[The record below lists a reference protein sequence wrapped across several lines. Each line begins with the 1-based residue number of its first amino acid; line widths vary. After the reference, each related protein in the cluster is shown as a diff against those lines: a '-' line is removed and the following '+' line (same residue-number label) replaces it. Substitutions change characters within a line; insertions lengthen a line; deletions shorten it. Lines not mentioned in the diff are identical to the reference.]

1 MKDVKRKKAKKDK
14 KIAVTGNFTVYII
27 VFIAALIFT
36 QALRSKASNIFF
48 GFVFFLPWVMLIYAL
63 TARLTLKIFMLCES
77 AEVAK
82 NQPYTYKLR
91 LVNESIIP
99 YPFVEA
105 MMWLPQANSV
115 RCGLRTVKMTMSPLV
130 DYTVGNTVS
139 FRFRGTYEI
148 GVEHIYVYDFLRM
161 FRVKVDMI
169 EKETVYV
176 MPRKLDMD
184 VGQANAVSDS
194 ASKTQKSNNSYEK
207 IEISDIRE
215 YRSGDALKSI
225 HWKLSSKSEDF
236 MVREYDTGSSRETY
250 IFCDMSAS
258 FATEPPERLPETPL
272 LAERAAKKA
281 KKKAEKAKKKVD
293 APVEETAETVVPAID
308 VAELARDSYYDDMNE
323 YCADGVVEMTVA
335 LTLRELRRGR
345 AVTLTWFDERAEIG
359 AYLFTLRSES
369 DFDMIFRLFATAP
382 LAEPDRSLERLAA
395 MLGDS
400 EVSKLIFVL
409 PAINDNLV
417 SALCGAAT
425 LCSAYDGEG
434 AEAVLFSAEE
444 RYAAQDERRAYLGA
458 CAARLAE
465 AGVSLT
471 DGKTMLLNETG
482 GESDE

>member
-14 KIAVTGNFTVYII
+14 KIAATGNFTVYII

-281 KKKAEKAKKKVD
+281 KKKAEKAKKKAD
-293 APVEETAETVVPAID
+293 APVEETAETVVPATD

-323 YCADGVVEMTVA
+323 YCADGVVELAVA
-335 LTLRELRRGR
+335 SVLKELRAGSECTLLWFDRRSDTGVYCFTLRGR
-345 AVTLTWFDERAEIG
+345 A
-359 AYLFTLRSES
+359 
-369 DFDMIFRLFATAP
+369 DFDAIFRLFSTAP
-382 LAEPDRSLERLAA
+382 LCPPTDSLTRLSG
-395 MLGDS
+395 MLSNASDIKQLYITS
-400 EVSKLIFVL
+400 NIT
-409 PAINDNLV
+409 P
-417 SALCGAAT
+417 
-425 LCSAYDGEG
+425 
-434 AEAVLFSAEE
+434 EAVRELCTMPALVDGSSTGSAELILYNPEE
-444 RYAAQDERRAYLGA
+444 RFAHPAERKLYIEGCREQLMSKG
-458 CAARLAE
+458 LK
-465 AGVSLT
+465 LT
-471 DGKTMLLNETG
+471 EGIVD
-482 GESDE
+482 